1 MTQPQTVTG
10 TRGIRTFY
18 MALMLA
24 ASVVLAFSFAVYV
37 AYAHNLI
44 TFPFDYD
51 QGEGFELVDTILFSE
66 FRWPYQSTDIF
77 PFYSS
82 NYPPLF
88 HVILA
93 PFVWLFGPAYWYGR
107 LFGALA
113 GGVIALL
120 IGYVVHRNTGQRWIA
135 LLAGLAFLASNTV
148 YHIAPL
154 YRQHLSMVMFET
166 LGIVLLLIAFPK
178 RHTAGIAAGLGFLII
193 AGYTKQLAAITAI
206 AALVWILLRNPRRG
220 LLWSIGFALTG
231 GLIFLWMI
239 LDTNGEW
246 WRQAIVANVNQFD
259 PLQTLHLAR
268 LWFKLHGFLI
278 VPAVLYLLYE
288 LYIERLSLVSVWF
301 VAATILGALGSGT
314 WGAGDSYFA
323 TSIAA
328 MCILSGTLFGRVVSG
343 DLFNG
348 TLQQK
353 PILQQ
358 SAMLLV
364 PLLFL
369 GYGIATLKMPTEQA
383 PFTQV
388 ADVFGIEANVQ
399 NDFYDSATYNVGGY
413 ARIGHF
419 VTERDIAAGYEIVE
433 RIRQTDTPVISEDA
447 GFSIVAEREVITN
460 PTQLLNVWRA
470 GLYDGTELTSMLDE
484 QAFGLIILRAQFYP
498 PEILQ
503 AITDNYETTETITMN
518 GFAYS
523 LLEPRN

>member
-1 MTQPQTVTG
+1 MKTLP
-10 TRGIRTFY
+10 RPLRTFFTGA
-18 MALMLA
+18 MIA
-24 ASVVLAFSFAVYV
+24 ASIVLLFSLAVYV

-44 TFPFDYD
+44 MFPFDYD
-51 QGEGFELVDTILFSE
+51 QGEGFELVDTIMFSE
-66 FRWPYQSTDIF
+66 FRYPYQNTEVF

-93 PFVWLFGPAYWYGR
+93 PFVWVFGAAYWYGR

-113 GGVIALL
+113 GAAIAAMIAYVI
-120 IGYVVHRNTGQRWIA
+120 HKETERRWIA
-135 LLAGLAFLASNTV
+135 ALAGLAFMASNTV

-166 LGIVLLLIAFPK
+166 LAIVLLAYSFPQRDK
-178 RHTAGIAAGLGFLII
+178 RGILLGLGLLIV

-206 AALVWILLRNPRRG
+206 AALAWMTLRNPRRG
-220 LLWSIGFALTG
+220 VLWGIGFALVG
-231 GLIFLWMI
+231 GLIFVWLTI
-239 LDTNGEW
+239 DTNGEW

-259 PLQTLHLAR
+259 PFQTLHLSR

-278 VPAVLYLLYE
+278 LPALVYVLYE
-288 LYIERLSLVSVWF
+288 LYVERLSLFSVWF

-323 TSIAA
+323 TAIAA
-328 MCILSGTLFGRVVSG
+328 MCILSGMLFGRIA
-343 DLFNG
+343 NG
-348 TLQQK
+348 EIANLQQR
-353 PILQQ
+353 PALQTVGM
-358 SAMLLV
+358 MLI

-369 GYGIATLKMPTEQA
+369 GYGIATLKMPTDRA
-383 PFTQV
+383 PFQQV
-388 ADVFGIEANVQ
+388 AQILNIQPNVQ

-419 VTERDIAAGYEIVE
+419 VNQRDLEAGYEIIE
-433 RIRQTDTPVISEDA
+433 RIRETDAPVISEDA

-460 PTQLLNVWRA
+460 PTQLLNLWKA
-470 GLYDGTELTSMLDE
+470 GLYDGDILQTMVE
-484 QAFGLIILRAQFYP
+484 QQEFGLIILRAQFYP
-498 PEILQ
+498 PALLE
-503 AITDNYETTETITMN
+503 AIGDHYTTVETITMN

-523 LLEPRN
+523 LLRPDE